1 MGVSMFKHVVAISRS
16 TLCIFVLLSLPVRW
30 EKAEVSTSQGN
41 FGRVW
46 DMKFQCQCE
55 QVWSVLESAHCIH
68 FPYWCAR
75 LLFKHETL
83 SWRHLQHHSCGC
95 KHPKLGA
102 CAHEHHNFCWLAIE
116 GVILFGLCGT
126 IMTWYLLEPVLTNPH
141 EWYTRTWFIGS
152 LLLCKT
158 RPPARN
164 QRSNFVHWRVINK
177 TMRGEWKSA
186 GSCGLTILRAAKC
199 ETHATLGL
207 TENRVLI
214 PLNPMLYHCYLSC
227 LLSLNWP
234 RHTQVLRR
242 KLMVVWLKSFA
253 SAAEEQRIVA
263 FRRAWWHFWRRWG
276 ERWDTIVEWC
286 WMFEL
291 L

>member
-55 QVWSVLESAHCIH
+55 QVWSVLESAHCLH

-75 LLFKHETL
+75 LLFNHETL

-102 CAHEHHNFCWLAIE
+102 CAHEHHNFCWLVIE

-126 IMTWYLLEPVLTNPH
+126 IMTWYLLILLEPVLTNPH

-158 RPPARN
+158 MEIR
-164 QRSNFVHWRVINK
+164 WLLWII
-177 TMRGEWKSA
+177 M
-186 GSCGLTILRAAKC
+186 TILRAAKC

-214 PLNPMLYHCYLSC
+214 PLNPMLYHA
-227 LLSLNWP
+227 LSL
-234 RHTQVLRR
+234 LF
-242 KLMVVWLKSFA
+242 KLFVIVKLAKTHP
-253 SAAEEQRIVA
+253 SAAEEVDGGVVEVLCFSCRRAKDSSIQKSMVA
-263 FRRAWWHFWRRWG
+263 FLKKVGRTMRYHS
-276 ERWDTIVEWC
+276 
-286 WMFEL
+286 WMMLNVWITVIWINEFFPLESMG
-291 L
+291 